1 MTDADDECQK
11 TKGAQGMVFGK
22 FVSEEKDA
30 DVVQSIYKQVCE
42 KELGL
47 DDSETTEEEF
57 CLNALVFAGEEP
69 AGMGRVL
76 FDGEDFRIRD
86 VAILPEYRGDQYG
99 DFMVRLLI
107 DKAMMSNAQEIRLD
121 ALAGTEGFFRKI
133 GFETAGEAFEAR
145 GGRWQ
150 PMILHAGSI
159 HKCCGCQQQ
168 R

>member
-1 MTDADDECQK
+1 
-11 TKGAQGMVFGK
+11 MVFGK
-22 FVSEEKDA
+22 FVTEEKDM
-30 DVVQSIYKQVCE
+30 DTVRSIYEQVYQ

-47 DDSETTEEEF
+47 DILKTTEDEY
-57 CLNALVFAGEEP
+57 CINALVFAGEDP

-86 VAILPEYRGDQYG
+86 VAILPAYRGDSYG
-99 DFMVRLLI
+99 DFMVRLLV

-121 ALAGTEGFFRKI
+121 ALAGTEEFFRTI
-133 GFETAGEAFEAR
+133 GFETEGETFEDH

-150 PMILHAGSI
+150 PMVLHAGSI
-159 HKCCGCQQQ
+159 HKCCDCQEQ